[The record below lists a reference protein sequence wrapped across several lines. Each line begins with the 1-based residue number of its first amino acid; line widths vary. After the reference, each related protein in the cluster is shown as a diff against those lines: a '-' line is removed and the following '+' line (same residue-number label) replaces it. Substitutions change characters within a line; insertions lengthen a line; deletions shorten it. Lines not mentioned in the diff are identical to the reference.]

1 MAEKITIAEI
11 NINTDAFLKS
21 ATQTKTAISQL
32 RAEQAEL
39 KKQGQENSE
48 QYVKNEADLKNLSST
63 YRTQQATLT
72 SLISSNGQLL
82 KSQDAISIA
91 LDKEITSINEA
102 RKSNSELLKIR
113 NELDLTT
120 KEGVQTADLI
130 NKKLDENNAFI
141 KENVSAYEKQK
152 INIGNYTES
161 IKDAINQTNVFGTS
175 LGSLT
180 TAFAPFKDVFTSLG
194 TNAKGAINE
203 IRGVGLATEGLTKA
217 QQASAIATNAVSGA
231 LKLFRI
237 ALIATGVGAIVVV
250 LGSLI
255 AFLSTTQSGI
265 DKVTAVT
272 RPLQAVFQSL
282 LGVLQNFGGILI
294 DTFSNP
300 QKAIKVFSDLIQE
313 QVINRFTALKD
324 IIVGIFTFDG
334 DQLKKGIDATT
345 DANDKLIGRVKV
357 VGEQT
362 SKFFADAIERG
373 KEIDR
378 ITKEIEKAEINLNKE
393 RAIATAREKELLLIS
408 KDTSRSGAE
417 REKAAR
423 EIIKIKTEE
432 AEKEANILRL
442 RIERLKVE
450 QELNDTNRAGNKE
463 LADLEAELIL
473 KQQAGRDAEIE
484 QIRVISAAR
493 KEAQA
498 EAIAQAKA
506 RIELALRESKAQI
519 DLFIAEQGFKAKT
532 LEEAFIVE
540 QELTAKRIAL
550 NQEEFEA
557 GKKTRTEFETE
568 KLNISNEFLQKQA
581 ELTVDFA
588 QRELDAETQKSKT
601 LLDSNKFL
609 TAETLAQETERLNGL
624 AQKRRDFEALKLA
637 EGVINEQQYNDA
649 INAINAENQLKV
661 DEAELARKEAVKAQ
675 ELVDLENRR
684 LAEQEIFQTDL
695 NARLA
700 QLKQKYD
707 AELVLAEKNGA
718 SKALIDKKYAKIEKD
733 LRKEVELAKV
743 SQIADGLSQAKG
755 LFKENTLAYKV
766 FAIAEATMNTYKA
779 ASLALSTYAY
789 PVGGIFAGL
798 AIAQGLLQ
806 VGKIAGV
813 KFEKGGTMEIGG
825 NRHSQG
831 GTKFVGS
838 DGTRFEAEKGELIGV
853 MNRDA
858 SKQFMSFNDAFGKA
872 GTVGTTYAETG
883 GIIARGMNTSQNDI
897 EQVAMMT
904 AQAVSNMPN
913 PIVTVEDINRV
924 GNNVRVIENG
934 AEF

>member
-120 KEGVQTADLI
+120 KEGIQTADLI

-141 KENVSAYEKQK
+141 KENVSQYEKQK

-203 IRGVGLATEGLTKA
+203 IRGVGVATEGLTKA

-334 DQLKKGIDATT
+334 DQLKKGIDATA
-345 DANDKLIGRVKV
+345 DANDKLLNRVKE
-357 VGEQT
+357 VGSET
-362 SKFFADAIERG
+362 AKFFGDAIAKG

-378 ITKEIEKAEINLNKE
+378 LQKEIEKDQLAFNRNQIKVNDALDEQ
-393 RAIATAREKELLLIS
+393 LLIS
-408 KDTSRSGAE
+408 KDTSRSFAE
-417 REKAAR
+417 REKASL
-423 EIIKIKTEE
+423 EIIRLTKQQGEEEQKIIEKKIQQLKIQQSLNDTSREGQQELIDLEVQLDAAKDRGVE
-432 AEKEANILRL
+432 AEKEQLRVL
-442 RIERLKVE
+442 
-450 QELNDTNRAGNKE
+450 AG
-463 LADLEAELIL
+463 
-473 KQQAGRDAEIE
+473 
-484 QIRVISAAR
+484 AR
-493 KEAQA
+493 KEARA
-498 EAIAQAKA
+498 EAEAQAKA
-506 RIELALRESKAQI
+506 QVDNLIKRKEQELALFQ
-519 DLFIAEQGFKAKT
+519 EQQRFATQT
-532 LEEAFIVE
+532 LETQRVVADKEVE
-540 QELTAKRIAL
+540 ILKTKLKNKLISETEFQTAKLKIENDLKVSQEQKESDELKRIETFEQKKKDLENQIALQRETDEQAKQELKL
-550 NQEEFEA
+550 QQDFE
-557 GKKTRTEFETE
+557 
-568 KLNISNEFLQKQA
+568 KQVA
-581 ELTVDFA
+581 EL
-588 QRELDAETQKSKT
+588 
-601 LLDSNKFL
+601 
-609 TAETLAQETERLNGL
+609 ERLNL
-624 AQKRRDFEALKLA
+624 TEAEKTELLKLIEENRGIVLQEIRNKFA
-637 EGVINEQQYNDA
+637 EESFKKQVAVNQA
-649 INAINAENQLKV
+649 ILDNK
-661 DEAELARKEAVKAQ
+661 KAQ
-675 ELVDLENRR
+675 AQ
-684 LAEQEIFQTDL
+684 AEIAIVKQVTGMLIGLLGDSL
-695 NARLA
+695 GA
-700 QLKQKYD
+700 QLAGIAIQ
-707 AELVLAEKNGA
+707 AAIEAGLVKNTTA
-718 SKALIDKKYAKIEKD
+718 AAIS
-733 LRKEVELAKV
+733 RN
-743 SQIADGLSQAKG
+743 LSQA
-755 LFKENTLAYKV
+755 
-766 FAIAEATMNTYKA
+766 A
-779 ASLALSTYAY
+779 ASAPPPLN
-789 PVGGIFAGL
+789 FAN
-798 AIAQGLLQ
+798 IA
-806 VGKIAGV
+806 IAGV
-813 KFEKGGTMEIGG
+813 QNAKLAATAATSISSILTSAALQGLGKVVSSKGKFEKGGVMEIGG
-825 NRHSQG
+825 NRHSSG

-838 DGTRFEAEKGELIGV
+838 DGTRFEAERGELIGV
-853 MNRDA
+853 LNRNA
-858 SKQFMSFNDAFGKA
+858 SKQFMNFNDAFGSR
-872 GTVGTTYAETG
+872 GTVGTSYAQNG
-883 GIIARGMNTSQNDI
+883 GIIARGLNSGQSDL
-897 EQVAMMT
+897 EQIAILT
-904 AQAVSNMPN
+904 AQAFANAPT

>member
-48 QYVKNEADLKNLSST
+48 QFVKNEVELKNLSST

-120 KEGVQTADLI
+120 KEGIQTADLI
-130 NKKLDENNAFI
+130 NKKLDENNNFI
-141 KENVSAYEKQK
+141 KENVSQYEKQK

-161 IKDAINQTNVFGTS
+161 IKQAINETSIFGNSLSS
-175 LGSLT
+175 LG

-194 TNAKGAINE
+194 NGAKDAINQ
-203 IRGVGLATEGLTKA
+203 IRGVGVATEGLTKA

-231 LKLFRI
+231 LKLFRV
-237 ALIATGVGAIVVV
+237 ALIATGIGAIVVV

-255 AFLSTTQSGI
+255 AFLSTTQAGI

-294 DTFSNP
+294 DTFQNP
-300 QKAIKVFSDLIQE
+300 QKAIKVFSDLIKE
-313 QVINRFTALKD
+313 QVIDRFTALKD

-345 DANDKLIGRVKV
+345 EANDKLIGRVKE
-357 VGEQT
+357 VGQAT
-362 SKFFADAIERG
+362 SKFFNDAIERG

-378 ITKEIEKAEINLNKE
+378 LTKEIEKAEINLNKE

-450 QELNDTNRAGNKE
+450 QELNDTNREGNKE

-498 EAIAQAKA
+498 EATRLAKE
-506 RIELALRESKAQI
+506 RVDNLIKTQEQELALFQ
-519 DLFIAEQGFKAKT
+519 EQQRFATRT
-532 LEEAFIVE
+532 LEIQRIVADKE
-540 QELTAKRIAL
+540 VEILKTKLKNKLISETEFQTAKLKIENDLKVFQEQKESDELKRIQTFEQKKKDLENQIALQRETDEQAKQELKL
-550 NQEEFEA
+550 QQDFE
-557 GKKTRTEFETE
+557 
-568 KLNISNEFLQKQA
+568 KQVA
-581 ELTVDFA
+581 EL
-588 QRELDAETQKSKT
+588 
-601 LLDSNKFL
+601 
-609 TAETLAQETERLNGL
+609 ERLNL
-624 AQKRRDFEALKLA
+624 TEAEKTELLKLI
-637 EGVINEQQYNDA
+637 EENRGVVLQEIRDKFDQDAIKKQQAVNDA
-649 INAINAENQLKV
+649 ILSN
-661 DEAELARKEAVKAQ
+661 RKAQ
-675 ELVDLENRR
+675 AQEEVAIVKQVTNMLVGLLGDSLGAQ
-684 LAEQEIFQTDL
+684 LAGIAIQAAVEAGLVKITTASAVARNLAQATASAPPPL
-695 NARLA
+695 NAPFIATALA
-700 QLKQKYD
+700 QNAAMTANSTASIARILT
-707 AELVLAEKNGA
+707 GA
-718 SKALIDKKYAKIEKD
+718 AL
-733 LRKEVELAKV
+733 
-743 SQIADGLSQAKG
+743 
-755 LFKENTLAYKV
+755 
-766 FAIAEATMNTYKA
+766 
-779 ASLALSTYAY
+779 
-789 PVGGIFAGL
+789 
-798 AIAQGLLQ
+798 QGL
-806 VGKIAGV
+806 GKVVSSKG
-813 KFEKGGTMEIGG
+813 KFEKGGVMEIGG
-825 NRHSQG
+825 NRHSSG

-838 DGTRFEAEKGELIGV
+838 DGTRFEAERGELIGV
-853 MNRDA
+853 LNRNA
-858 SKQFMSFNDAFGKA
+858 SKQFMNFNDAFGSR
-872 GTVGTTYAETG
+872 GTVGTSYAQNG
-883 GIIARGMNTSQNDI
+883 GIISRGLNSGQSDL
-897 EQVAMMT
+897 EQIAILT
-904 AQAVSNMPN
+904 AQAFANAPT